1 MSAPSDPA
9 ATGTEPASTLN
20 HVQSVYLTQKAN
32 SPIYSLLLENLT
44 LLSATP
50 GSITATLPLQ
60 PLHCNSKGALHGTAS
75 ACLVDWAAGMAI
87 ASQGDGHTYTG
98 VSTDLSVSYLG
109 TAKVGDSLVVEGRAL
124 KIGGTLGF
132 FEVLVYK
139 EEGEGRKLIVKG
151 SHTKYLKKPGN

>member
-1 MSAPSDPA
+1 MLSDPSPPQ
-9 ATGTEPASTLN
+9 TEVSTLP
-20 HVQSVYLTQKAN
+20 HVQTVYLTQKSN
-32 SPIYSLLLENLT
+32 SPIYALLLADLT

-50 GSITATLPLQ
+50 GTITATLPLE
-60 PLHCNSKGALHGTAS
+60 PLHCNSKGTLHGTAS

-87 ASQGDGHTYTG
+87 ASQGEGHTYTG

-109 TAKVGDSLVVEGRAL
+109 TAKVGDVLVVEGRAL

-139 EEGEGRKLIVKG
+139 ETESERKLIVKG